1 MGSST
6 WYSKEI
12 QDLIARDRERRVE
25 ELRAKAWDRAR
36 KVAEFLKTVYR
47 VSGVVLYG
55 SLAEGYFGRESD
67 IDLMVE
73 GFSGS
78 YWEMYREAALLAEPF
93 ELSIVC
99 KEDAVPSLVEHVLQK
114 GVRL

>member
-1 MGSST
+1 MGRST

-12 QDLIARDRERRVE
+12 RDLIAKDKERRTE
-25 ELRAKAWDRAR
+25 ELRAKAWDRAL
-36 KVAEFLKTVYR
+36 KVAELLKKVYR

-55 SLAEGYFGRESD
+55 SLAEGHFGRESD

-73 GFSGS
+73 GFTGP